1 MNRTAGIFRR
11 ADRLWLLG
19 MLFATSF
26 VVPGQLE
33 AQGMY
38 PYAMSPV
45 HGQPFATGVI
55 PGQGY
60 RGPNGMV
67 TTQVPVD
74 NEEFEPL
81 PIETFIR
88 TAVKNAWFR
97 TEYMNWSIE
106 RPGNALLGSPTLG
119 QANPRLGIPV
129 TGGIART
136 LDLEGISLNN
146 NNGIRMTLGIP
157 LRVGT
162 LETSFF
168 LLEQSSDNIFSPEL
182 SFRTP
187 GRFISTTTFLDGQRT
202 NTIPAVY
209 DESFQATYTS
219 ETWSGEFNIV
229 LDPLN
234 APPTGEGL
242 KIRPLFGVRF
252 VNVHEELA
260 QIGVFNNLRTQ
271 PNEVTA
277 INSDVVNNL
286 YGINIGLQTELV
298 HKWFTVGFTPKVSLG
313 FNTYRAEV
321 HSVGVVGPADPLFI
335 SRTDET
341 DFAAVMD
348 FSLYGKVHVSEN
360 FSLFTSYGLV
370 WISRLARPHETI
382 DYNVNGV
389 LGVPVSSAFKAKEK
403 ETNIWMQGFTVGG
416 ELNY

>member
-1 MNRTAGIFRR
+1 MNWTAGIIRR
-11 ADRLWLLG
+11 ADRLLLLG
-19 MLFATSF
+19 VLFASSL
-26 VVPGQLE
+26 VVPRQLE

-45 HGQPFATGVI
+45 AGQPFATGVI
-55 PGQGY
+55 PGQSY

-74 NEEFEPL
+74 NQEFEPL

-106 RPGNALLGSPTLG
+106 GPGDGLLGSRTLD
-119 QANPRLGIPV
+119 QVNPRQGFAV
-129 TGGIART
+129 TGGVSRT
-136 LDLEGISLNN
+136 VDLDEIDLNN

-162 LETSFF
+162 LEAAFF
-168 LLEQSSDNIFSPEL
+168 LLEQSSDNILPPEL
-182 SFRTP
+182 AFRIP
-187 GRFISTTTFLDGQRT
+187 GRFITTSTFLNGQLT
-202 NTIPAVY
+202 NAAPATY

-219 ETWSGEFNIV
+219 EAWSGEFNIV

-234 APPTGEGL
+234 APPTGAGL
-242 KIRPLFGVRF
+242 KIKPLFGVRF

-260 QIGVFNNLRTQ
+260 QTGVFNNLRTQ
-271 PNEVTA
+271 PDEVTA

-298 HKWFTVGFTPKVSLG
+298 HERFTLGFSPKVSLG

-321 HSVGVVGPADPLFI
+321 TSVGVVGPSDPLFR

-341 DFAAVMD
+341 DFAAVME

-360 FSLFTSYGLV
+360 FSLFTSYGMI
-370 WISRLARPHETI
+370 WISRLARPYETI
-382 DYNVNGV
+382 DYNINGN
-389 LGVPVSSAFKAKEK
+389 LGVPVSSALKAKEK
-403 ETNIWMQGFTVGG
+403 ETHIWMQGFTVGG

>member
-1 MNRTAGIFRR
+1 MNRTAGIIRR
-11 ADRLWLLG
+11 ANRLLLLG
-19 MLFATSF
+19 VLFATSF
-26 VVPGQLE
+26 VVPRQLE
-33 AQGMY
+33 AQGMS

-45 HGQPFATGVI
+45 QGQPFATGVI

-74 NEEFEPL
+74 NEEYEPL

-106 RPGNALLGSPTLG
+106 RPGNALLGTRTVNQPNTRSTF
-119 QANPRLGIPV
+119 PV
-129 TGGIART
+129 TGGVART
-136 LDLEGISLNN
+136 MDLEQINLNN

-168 LLEQSSDNIFSPEL
+168 LQEQTTDNIFTPEL
-182 SFRTP
+182 EFRIP
-187 GRFISTTTFLDGQRT
+187 GRFITTTTFLNGQLT
-202 NTIPAVY
+202 NSVPALY
-209 DESFQATYTS
+209 DESFQATYSS

-242 KIRPLFGVRF
+242 KIKPLFGVRF

-271 PNEVTA
+271 PDEVTA

-321 HSVGVVGPADPLFI
+321 QSVGVVGPADPLFL

-341 DFAAVMD
+341 DFAAVME

-360 FSLFTSYGLV
+360 FSLFTSYGMI

-382 DYNVNGV
+382 DYNINGV
-389 LGVPVSSAFKAKEK
+389 LGVPVSSAFKAKEE